1 MFEKREEL
9 LWSQAELRKESSR
22 KWPWMKVLVGVICT
36 LLILSASVVLAGVH
50 PANFRTAKFVLEVS
64 RWMQSVSSSSL
75 CPCLY
80 VILNILSLILGVK
93 STYAASST
101 PTSAS
106 PSTISSHYCPCQCS
120 QLYHKSDS
128 IYENCT
134 SPSTETLMVMK
145 SEWKA
150 EETKSLTVNGEKM
163 LESLPK
169 LKANNKVKAAETQ
182 RAPALVLPR
191 SCSHRELHCKKV
203 NKSSNLS
210 RESRHTQTLQTY
222 KCGDVAPVEVIFEI
236 CSGEGGGDGHGDK
249 EKDINLTCE
258 ELNAKAESFIG
269 NFYRELKMQRE
280 DSWKRLC
287 AIYRKSC

>member
-1 MFEKREEL
+1 MFEKREEF
-9 LWSQAELRKESSR
+9 LWPQAELREESSR
-22 KWPWMKVLVGVICT
+22 KWPWLKAVVGVTST
-36 LLILSASVVLAGVH
+36 LLILSASVLLAGVH
-50 PANFRTAKFVLEVS
+50 PANIRTAEFVSEVS
-64 RWMQSVSSSSL
+64 KWMQSVSSSSF

-80 VILNILSLILGVK
+80 VILNILILILGVK
-93 STYAASST
+93 STSAASSP

-120 QLYHKSDS
+120 QLYHKPEST
-128 IYENCT
+128 YETLT

-150 EETKSLTVNGEKM
+150 EETQSLAVNGEQM
-163 LESLPK
+163 LQSLSSH
-169 LKANNKVKAAETQ
+169 KASDKVKAAETHK
-182 RAPALVLPR
+182 APALVLPR
-191 SCSHRELHCKKV
+191 SCSLRELHCKKV
-203 NKSSNLS
+203 SKPSNLS
-210 RESRHTQTLQTY
+210 RESSHTRPLQMY

-236 CSGEGGGDGHGDK
+236 CSGEEGGDGHGDK
-249 EKDINLTCE
+249 EKDGNLTCE